1 MAKSYTF
8 SVSFKKGCYRHIRL
22 SSTAKLSVLHTA
34 IAEAFG
40 LTDGKMHVF
49 FMNNSA
55 WDNTEGYYCTGFS
68 DSKNPATDEVR
79 LCDFKLDSPFIYI
92 YDFGHEKRFTV
103 KLLKV
108 TEEET
113 KNPVLVRSCGEFFL
127 TDKSVKEPDFESA
140 KNKEISL
147 PDDKESLVILF
158 ASAAANLYGF
168 VSLKT
173 FCKIFGKLTDV
184 HLDSGE
190 ARDILSKNKG
200 AEFELYKDFVMFP
213 AGDETPA
220 LLDNLLSFAHGKPRF
235 VPESKEEFLKY
246 LDVYYID
253 AEGLSEKITDYFVSL
268 SGNKFEAANLFNDF
282 VQMLKLDYPI
292 ESFNELLAH
301 FGETPDQNFFN
312 LIIESKNASRI
323 WKNKGFTP
331 VEMARLNRA
340 VPNILKNI
348 GRNDPCPCGSGKK
361 YKKCCGK

>member
-8 SVSFKKGCYRHIRL
+8 SVSFKKGCYRHIKL
-22 SSTAKLSVLHTA
+22 SSTATLSILHTA
-34 IAEAFG
+34 ILEAFG
-40 LTDGKMHVF
+40 LAGGRMHVF
-49 FMNNSA
+49 FMNNLA
-55 WDNTEGYYCTGFS
+55 WDNTDGYYCTGFS

-79 LCDFKLDSPFIYI
+79 LCDFKLDTPFIYI

-127 TDKSVKEPDFESA
+127 TDRSVKEPDFESA
-140 KNKEISL
+140 KDKEVSL
-147 PDDKESLVILF
+147 PDDKESLVLLF

-173 FCKIFGKLTDV
+173 FCKIFGKLTDI
-184 HLDSGE
+184 HLDLGE
-190 ARDILSKNKG
+190 ARDILSKRTG
-200 AEFELYKDFVMFP
+200 AEFELLKDFVMFP
-213 AGDETPA
+213 AGDETSA
-220 LLDNLLSFAHGKPRF
+220 LLENLLSFAHGKPRF

-253 AEGLSEKITDYFVSL
+253 SPGLAEKIKDYFASL
-268 SGNKFEAANLFNDF
+268 SGNKFEAENLFCDF

-292 ESFNELLAH
+292 ESFNEFLVPYEKEA
-301 FGETPDQNFFN
+301 DQSYFN

-331 VEMARLNRA
+331 LEMARLNRA

-348 GRNDPCPCGSGKK
+348 GRNDACPCGSGKK